1 VETQN
6 KKKWLGTL
14 PEKCDICGI
23 ILTAVFIDGR
33 TIHGP
38 WANMCSECH
47 KEYGCGTGI
56 GYGQKYNIST
66 TEKIE
71 G

>member
-1 VETQN
+1 METQN

-38 WANMCSECH
+38 WANMCPECH
-47 KEYGCGTGI
+47 KEYGCGTGT
-56 GYGQKYNIST
+56 GYGQKYDINT
-66 TEKIE
+66 TEKTE

>member
-1 VETQN
+1 MEIQN

-23 ILTAVFIDGR
+23 ILTTVFIDGR

-38 WANMCSECH
+38 WANMCSKCH
-47 KEYGCGTGI
+47 KEYGCGTGT
-56 GYGQKYNIST
+56 GYGQKYDINT
-66 TEKIE
+66 TKKIE

>member
-1 VETQN
+1 MRER
-6 KKKWLGTL
+6 KKWLGTL

-23 ILTAVFIDGR
+23 ILTAVFIDSR
-33 TIHGP
+33 TIRGP
-38 WANMCSECH
+38 WANMCSKCH
-47 KEYGCGTGI
+47 KEYGCGTGT
-56 GYGQKYNIST
+56 GYGQKYDINT

>member
-1 VETQN
+1 MEAQN

-23 ILTAVFIDGR
+23 ILTAIFIDGR

-38 WANMCSECH
+38 WANMCPECH
-47 KEYGCGTGI
+47 KKHGCGLGT
-56 GYGQKYNIST
+56 GYGQQYDINT
-66 TEKIE
+66 TKKIE